1 MNTYKIQFCGNTFT
15 YILFEA
21 NYFDSGNISFW
32 QQIDSAAY
40 LKCLQ
45 NRNKKIINNI
55 NKTNK

>member
-1 MNTYKIQFCGNTFT
+1 MNTYKIQFCENTLD

-32 QQIDSAAY
+32 QQIDSSAY

-55 NKTNK
+55 NKTK